1 LVARFDAVAA
11 ARDRDADDPS
21 ESAFAMPAARATA
34 LVLARERLVFEV
46 ELWAAFAA
54 GFFDREGDNV

>member
-11 ARDRDADDPS
+11 ARDRDADPS
-21 ESAFAMPAARATA
+21 ESAFEVPAARATA